1 MTVITQIIQLGYELI
16 SLLILG
22 SAFVTPLFLLYNLL
36 TKFYMDVRY
45 LYDKKEQYFY
55 RSVKGLTYLISFTM
69 ITISI
74 IYYTCLYNVF
84 SMENLS
90 MF

>member
-1 MTVITQIIQLGYELI
+1 MEVITQIIHLGYELI
-16 SLLILG
+16 SLLIVG
-22 SAFVTPLFLLYNLL
+22 SAFVTPLFLLYTLL
-36 TKFYMDVRY
+36 TRFYDDVKY
-45 LYDKKEQYFY
+45 LYNKKEAYFY
-55 RSVKGLTYLISFTM
+55 RSVTSLTYLISFTM

-84 SMENLS
+84 SMEN

>member
-1 MTVITQIIQLGYELI
+1 MTVITQIIHLGYELI

-45 LYDKKEQYFY
+45 LYDKKEPYFY

-74 IYYTCLYNVF
+74 IYYTCLYNVL